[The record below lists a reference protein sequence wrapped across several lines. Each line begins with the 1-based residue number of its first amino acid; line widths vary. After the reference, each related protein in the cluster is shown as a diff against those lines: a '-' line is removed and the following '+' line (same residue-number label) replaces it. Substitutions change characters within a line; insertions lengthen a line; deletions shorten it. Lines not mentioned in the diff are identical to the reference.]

1 MEKLSGERSI
11 AEVLLASIAEFGVDL
26 LVMGAYGHLRL
37 KEFLFGG
44 VTYDLLK
51 KLPVPVLMAH

>member
-44 VTYDLLK
+44 
-51 KLPVPVLMAH
+51 